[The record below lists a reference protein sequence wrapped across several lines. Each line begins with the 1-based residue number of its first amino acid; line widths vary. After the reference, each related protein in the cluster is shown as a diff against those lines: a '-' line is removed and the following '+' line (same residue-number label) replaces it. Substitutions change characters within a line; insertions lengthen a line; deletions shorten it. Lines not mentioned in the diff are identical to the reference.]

1 MLLYKHIYV
10 KDVLIMNIVL
20 ASASPRRQELLK
32 HIFDE
37 FRVVPSDA
45 DETLPKGISSASAA
59 EYLAR
64 VKAESVAESENG
76 LVIGCDT
83 VVVIDDMI
91 LGKPTDRT
99 DCFNMLKRL
108 SGRKHFVYTGVCIIY
123 NNSTVSFTEKTD
135 VEFYELSDDEINAY
149 MDTNEPFDKAGGYG
163 IQGKGSLLVKG
174 ICGDYFNVVGLPVSA
189 LYRKIKEII

>member
-1 MLLYKHIYV
+1 
-10 KDVLIMNIVL
+10 MNIVL

-32 HIFDE
+32 QIFDE
-37 FRVVPSDA
+37 FRVIPSDA
-45 DETLPKGISSASAA
+45 DETLPKGILSASAA

-83 VVVIDDMI
+83 VVAIDDMI
-91 LGKPTDRT
+91 LGKPTDKK

-123 NNSTVSFTEKTD
+123 NNSTVSFTEKTE
-135 VEFYELSDDEINAY
+135 VEFYDLTDDEINAY

-189 LYRKIKEII
+189 LNRKIKEII